1 MMMNRRARISA
12 WVLLAAF
19 LPLLVVSSVH
29 THRLPLAEV
38 DVCHQCAAHEAHPAH
53 LGAQVVSVHDCV
65 FCHLMS
71 FYYLGSAAL
80 LAAVLLP
87 VRVAGRTGLPTAV
100 LAGRAGLPSLRAPP
114 CC

>member
-1 MMMNRRARISA
+1 MKMNRRTRISA

-29 THRLPLAEV
+29 THRLPSSEAE
-38 DVCHQCAAHEAHPAH
+38 VCHQCVAHEAHPAH
-53 LGAQVVSVHDCV
+53 LGVPVVSVHDCV

-80 LAAVLLP
+80 LVAVLLP
-87 VRVAGRTGLPTAV
+87 VCLAGSMGLPSAVVAGRVGLP
-100 LAGRAGLPSLRAPP
+100 GLRAPP